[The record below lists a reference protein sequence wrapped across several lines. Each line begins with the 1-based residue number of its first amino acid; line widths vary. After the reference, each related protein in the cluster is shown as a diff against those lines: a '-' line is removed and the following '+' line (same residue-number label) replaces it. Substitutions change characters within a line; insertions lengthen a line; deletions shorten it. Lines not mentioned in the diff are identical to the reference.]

1 MRHWTVGGGVVRS
14 GGEILLVQNRRRGGA
29 LDWSTPGG
37 VIDAGE
43 SVIEGLTREVA
54 EETGLAVREWSVPAY
69 RVEVEFAA
77 QGWYLEVASHLALD
91 WTGELHL
98 ADPDG
103 IVVDARF
110 VARTEA
116 VTLLGSAPRWVG
128 EPLLEW
134 LASDADPAAPPTI
147 YRYQVDHD
155 HDGDGLRVERR
166 D

>member
-1 MRHWTVGGGVVRS
+1 MRHWTVGGGVVRNAD
-14 GGEILLVQNRRRGGA
+14 GILLVQNRRRGGG

-43 SVIEGLTREVA
+43 SVLDGLTREVA
-54 EETGLAVREWSVPAY
+54 EETGLDVLAWSVPAY

-91 WTGELHL
+91 WSGEIRL

-110 VARTEA
+110 VAGGEA
-116 VTLLGSAPRWVG
+116 SDLLRSAPRWVG

-134 LASDADPAAPPTI
+134 LASGSEPVATPLTWR
-147 YRYQVDHD
+147 YRVGHE
-155 HDGDGLRVERR
+155 GDGLRVERLG
-166 D
+166 

>member
-1 MRHWTVGGGVVRS
+1 MVRS
-14 GGEILLVQNRRRGGA
+14 GGDILLVQNRRRGGG

-43 SVIEGLTREVA
+43 SVIDGLTREVA
-54 EETGLAVREWSVPAY
+54 EETGLAVSAWSVPAY

-91 WTGELHL
+91 WTGELQV

-110 VARTEA
+110 VAHAEA
-116 VTLLGSAPRWVG
+116 ATLLRDAPRWVG

-134 LASDADPAAPPTI
+134 LASEADPAAAPTTF
-147 YRYQVDHD
+147 RYQVDQVV
-155 HDGDGLRVERR
+155 DGLRVERR

>member
-43 SVIEGLTREVA
+43 SVIDGLTREVA
-54 EETGLAVREWSVPAY
+54 EETGLAVRAWSVPAY

-77 QGWYLEVASHLALD
+77 QGWYLEVASHLALE
-91 WTGELHL
+91 WTGELQL

-116 VTLLGSAPRWVG
+116 VSLLGSAPRWVG

-134 LASDADPAAPPTI
+134 MATETDPAAPPTT
-147 YRYQVDHD
+147 YRYHVDHER
-155 HDGDGLRVERR
+155 DGLRVERR
-166 D
+166 G